1 MKNEKEVGLFGTC
14 NDSQWREALIP
25 LLNCKYYNP
34 VVKDWN
40 EEAQR
45 IELEK
50 RQTCDYMLFVI
61 TPKMTGM
68 YAIAEVT
75 QDSCIRPETTLF
87 CVLENDDENE
97 FTEHQLKSMK
107 MVKNLIRENGARVFE
122 SLQDIAE
129 FLNYV
134 TAKP

>member
-1 MKNEKEVGLFGTC
+1 
-14 NDSQWREALIP
+14 
-25 LLNCKYYNP
+25 
-34 VVKDWN
+34 
-40 EEAQR
+40 
-45 IELEK
+45 
-50 RQTCDYMLFVI
+50 
-61 TPKMTGM
+61 MTGM